1 MKFRFC
7 LGITL
12 IISILISYSSS
23 AAVCDI
29 ETLKAELQEDIED
42 NGMLDC
48 LREIDP
54 PTIVKETEAQK
65 NKRLAA
71 QWDTSCSFESSQDW
85 LADLKKYYGI
95 DHLVDVVG
103 EPVQKNANN
112 QADMCEIVRA
122 MIKKNFPEINMMKVP
137 MSVIEK
143 IDCVGVP
150 NRDKDGKRICAATY
164 GSFFDKDGWNVF
176 VSPSSIKIGKTPYFR
191 EVSEIG
197 LDQTIKAEK
206 VLSKLNKARDIAR
219 RAITRKK
226 ALPRLKYKLPN

>member
-1 MKFRFC
+1 MKFRFY

-12 IISILISYSSS
+12 IISILIPDSSS

-71 QWDTSCSFESSQDW
+71 QWDTSCSFEASQDW

-95 DHLVDVVG
+95 DHLVDAVG

-176 VSPSSIKIGKTPYFR
+176 VKPSSIKIGKTPYFK
-191 EVSEIG
+191 EVSEKG
-197 LDQTIKAEK
+197 GDQISKAEK
-206 VLSKLNKARDIAR
+206 ILSKLKKSGD
-219 RAITRKK
+219 RAKSIINSKR
-226 ALPRLKYKLPN
+226 KLPMLKDIITS